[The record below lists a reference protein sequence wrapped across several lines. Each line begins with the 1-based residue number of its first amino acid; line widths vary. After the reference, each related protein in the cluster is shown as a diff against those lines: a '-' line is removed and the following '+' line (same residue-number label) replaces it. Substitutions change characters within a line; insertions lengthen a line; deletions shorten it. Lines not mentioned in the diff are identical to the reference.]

1 MTSVLPYS
9 SIPVDNKEITQ
20 EKRRLIW
27 KDFSE
32 KQEDQLSF
40 MEKFDFPKLSELKTS
55 LINSGHYTGKQ
66 VKEIIAGLSTL
77 PEYNED

>member
-1 MTSVLPYS
+1 MSSVLPYS
-9 SIPVDNKEITQ
+9 STPIANREITQ
-20 EKRRLIW
+20 EKQRFIW

-32 KQEDQLSF
+32 EQEDLLSF

-55 LINSGHYTGKQ
+55 LINSGHYTSEQ